1 MKRRMFLLCLALASV
16 TASPYSKISDDGYG
30 QRLQKNTFGHASAS
44 SSASASAQSSATA
57 YSGSS
62 SGANAFSKS
71 NAYTQGFE
79 QQNTDQ
85 FQFLDQQTEDKSGH
99 GVGNS
104 EKWWMGPNSP
114 FEGHK
119 SGANANAHA
128 NANANANANAHA
140 SASADAHFRA
150 NPFLNGNSQAGAHAH
165 ATAHTTGQVP
175 SHDIQLPHVST
186 ASKNNVF
193 LDQQSSNGFEVTC
206 SGEGQICVP
215 HHLCKNGRVSSNVQ
229 GLSQVRSD
237 NQKCDVSREVC
248 CTMSYN
254 YDQVPAGTDG
264 LQSINVNVNS
274 NAGSDG
280 FTGGLFDQ
288 KYEKPSKPINGDAIN
303 GYLPPDPSPNP
314 NDPIPRFTN
323 LPTTPKP
330 RVTTQRPTAPPVPR
344 NSEPVPVP
352 THVQLGCAAAL
363 VCVKEEF
370 CGMDGMMNP
379 SPLGLTEEQL
389 TRRVPLSDCKN
400 PENGEI
406 GKCCRD
412 PNYVDPW
419 PTGNLPANYSGG
431 FDDQGFP
438 LNDPRPIPTSPIG
451 VKRPAPSLPVK
462 GRIPIKNVQ
471 APVPNAIPQNIN
483 QQPSIIRPNVPNYPT
498 YPKPFNKNN
507 FVESPSNANPVVVQP
522 RPAGSCGVKNS
533 VQRPSNLKEEEVG
546 FGEIPWE
553 AMILYTPEKKLL
565 CSGAFVA
572 PNAVLT
578 AARCF
583 DGYQAHDIA
592 IKAGEWKLGYE
603 LKHEEPLPFEIVKVK
618 AIVTHPGYLPG
629 SAAHDVAF
637 LYLEHDVHLDRH
649 VGPICLQEDVQQ
661 SYVRPG
667 AKCISTGWGKH
678 ILQVHL
684 AGAIMHSIE
693 VDTIEEN
700 QCRQRVSNAENQI
713 ELDDSLVCVKAHQQ
727 RNNMCQV
734 DIGGPLACERDD
746 GTYELVGVYNQD
758 TGCLPTNQV
767 ATFGLIDVP
776 WVKYMLEQPA
786 PVEVQPKPYTPSQ
799 PQQSYEQP
807 QKPEPYAPPQQPQQ
821 PQQPYEQPQQTYEQP
836 QQPQQLYEQP
846 KPFSPS
852 QPQQSYEQRQTPEPY
867 TPEQPQQSYEQP
879 EPYTPQQPEQSYEQP
894 PNPEPYAP
902 QQPEQSYEQPPN
914 PTPYAP
920 NPTPYAPQQP
930 EQSYEQPQKPKPYA
944 PAQQPEQPE
953 YPQPQQPK
961 PYKPA
966 KLPFVPA
973 QEPRPFAP
981 AEYQYPKQSQPFNFG
996 SNTNQP
1002 CDCQKSNLPPYDNQY
1017 LPPN

>member
-1 MKRRMFLLCLALASV
+1 MKRRMFLLCLALVSV

-30 QRLQKNTFGHASAS
+30 QRLQKNSFGQASAS
-44 SSASASAQSSATA
+44 SSASASAGASSNA
-57 YSGSS
+57 YVGSS
-62 SGANAFSKS
+62 SNANAFSS
-71 NAYTQGFE
+71 ANSFSQGYE
-79 QQNTDQ
+79 QQNADQ
-85 FQFLDQQTEDKSGH
+85 FQFLDQQTEEKSGH
-99 GVGNS
+99 GAGNS

-114 FEGHK
+114 FEGHG
-119 SGANANAHA
+119 SSAHANAHA
-128 NANANANANAHA
+128 HVNANANTHAQAGASANAH
-140 SASADAHFRA
+140 FKA
-150 NPFLNGNSQAGAHAH
+150 NPFLNGNSQVSAYAHAAAGH
-165 ATAHTTGQVP
+165 VP

-215 HHLCKNGRVSSNVQ
+215 HHLCNNGRVSSNVQ

-237 NQKCDVSREVC
+237 NQKCDISREVC
-248 CTMSYN
+248 CTMSRN
-254 YDQVPAGTDG
+254 YDQVSAGSDG
-264 LQSINVNVNS
+264 LQSINVNENS

-288 KYEKPSKPINGDAIN
+288 KYQKPVKPINGDAIN

-314 NDPIPRFTN
+314 NDPIPDYTKFS
-323 LPTTPKP
+323 TTPKP
-330 RVTTQRPTAPPVPR
+330 TTRVTPRPPAPPVERKP
-344 NSEPVPVP
+344 EPVP

-379 SPLGLTEEQL
+379 SPLALTEEQL
-389 TRRVPLSDCKN
+389 IRRVPLSDCKN
-400 PENGEI
+400 PNNGEI

-438 LNDPRPIPTSPIG
+438 LNDPRQIPTSPIG
-451 VKRPAPSLPVK
+451 VKRPAPSSPVK
-462 GRIPIKNVQ
+462 GRTPTKNVQ
-471 APVPNAIPQNIN
+471 APAPNAIPQNIN
-483 QQPSIIRPNVPNYPT
+483 QQPIIRPNVPNYPT

-592 IKAGEWKLGYE
+592 VKAGEWKLGYE

-637 LYLEHDVHLDRH
+637 LYLEHDIHLDQH

-693 VDTIEEN
+693 VDAIEEN

-734 DIGGPLACERDD
+734 DIGGPLACERED

-776 WVKYMLEQPA
+776 WVKYMLEKPVPA
-786 PVEVQPKPYTPSQ
+786 EPQVKPYTPSQ

-807 QKPEPYAPPQQPQQ
+807 QKPEPYAPQQPQQLYEPQKPYEQSQQ
-821 PQQPYEQPQQTYEQP
+821 PQQPYEQP
-836 QQPQQLYEQP
+836 
-846 KPFSPS
+846 KPYSPS
-852 QPQQSYEQRQTPEPY
+852 QPQQSYEQPQTPESY
-867 TPEQPQQSYEQP
+867 GPEIPQQSYEQP
-879 EPYTPQQPEQSYEQP
+879 KPYTPQQPERSYEQP

-902 QQPEQSYEQPPN
+902 QQPEQSYEQPQN
-914 PTPYAP
+914 P
-920 NPTPYAPQQP
+920 
-930 EQSYEQPQKPKPYA
+930 EPYA
-944 PAQQPEQPE
+944 PAQQSEQ
-953 YPQPQQPK
+953 YPRPQQPK

-966 KLPFVPA
+966 QLPFVPA

-981 AEYQYPKQSQPFNFG
+981 SGYQHPKQSQPYNYG
-996 SNTNQP
+996 SNTNQQ